1 MRPTPVV
8 SALGTLLLTA
18 TVAHAAPATPTS
30 TASAPRPVS
39 VELTQATVPAIV
51 PAATAANA
59 WVAPSRYSVDM
70 VMTSKDGTTMTM
82 KRTIDGARIRT
93 EISSDGM
100 TMSMIETGDADG
112 TRYMIMPEGKTVMK
126 ISGKTVAQAKKSAGV
141 DPAAESAGGAGV
153 QPELLGQETI
163 DGRVCDKY
171 RCVTPEGEGTAWI
184 DAETHQPV
192 KMLSDGNTV
201 EFKNMRI
208 GAPPKDAFE
217 LPKDYEV
224 VDMEAQ
230 MSKVQGMGG
239 GGGMGMGGMGLGS
252 MASGMAGNLGGNLG
266 GGLGS
271 SLGGMLGGPIGA
283 MAGGYLGGKI
293 GSMLGHKAAGAVTG
307 SN

>member
-1 MRPTPVV
+1 MRPTTVV
-8 SALGTLLLTA
+8 SALGTLLLAATA
-18 TVAHAAPATPTS
+18 AHAATAAATS

-39 VELTQATVPAIV
+39 VELTQPTGPAIV
-51 PAATAANA
+51 PASTAANA
-59 WVAPSRYSVDM
+59 WVAPPRYSVDM
-70 VMTSKDGTTMTM
+70 VMTSKDGATTTM

-93 EISSDGM
+93 EIASDGM

-112 TRYMIMPEGKTVMK
+112 TRYMIMPEEKTVMK
-126 ISGKTVAQAKKSAGV
+126 ISGKTVAQAKKSAPV
-141 DPAAESAGGAGV
+141 TEIAAGAGV

-171 RCVTPEGEGTAWI
+171 RCVTPEGEGIAWI
-184 DAETHQPV
+184 DAETHQPA
-192 KMLSDGNTV
+192 KMVSDGNTV
-201 EFKNMRI
+201 EFKNMRV
-208 GAPPKDAFE
+208 GAPPAGAFDV
-217 LPKDYEV
+217 PKDYQV
-224 VDMEAQ
+224 MDMDAQ
-230 MSKVQGMGG
+230 MSQMQGAGG
-239 GGGMGMGGMGLGS
+239 A
-252 MASGMAGNLGGNLG
+252 ASGMAGSLGGNLG